1 MNDTSLFDE
10 MREVG
15 LGAALAAQPVSTI
28 SKCASLLPKPVLP
41 AHAWSDTDI
50 MQEVCKMAAYIT
62 SLSSDDN
69 MRQVSKSYEM
79 LSLKEASTILPH
91 ERENFLDPFINA
103 VDAAIAVP
111 SEKQAAAA
119 TPASLV
125 ARVAGVL
132 GVTSPTAL
140 KLMVAAPVVAG
151 GGAGLGLWM
160 LNNKLHDNPN
170 EDTERMRQQAV
181 EYERVN
187 QRLKS
192 ELEARNVIR

>member
-1 MNDTSLFDE
+1 MNDSLFND
-10 MREVG
+10 MREIGLGVG
-15 LGAALAAQPVSTI
+15 LAQKPLATI
-28 SKCASLLPKPVLP
+28 SKCARALPNTVQTPDTM
-41 AHAWSDTDI
+41 SDTDI
-50 MQEVCKMAAYIT
+50 VQSVCKMAACIT
-62 SLSSDDN
+62 GSSPDDQI
-69 MRQVSKSYEM
+69 RQVSKSYEM
-79 LSLKEASTILPH
+79 LALKEASAILPH
-91 ERENFLDPFINA
+91 ERENFLDPFIKA
-103 VDAAIAVP
+103 FDESIKAP

-140 KLMVAAPVVAG
+140 KLMIAAPVVAG
-151 GGAGLGLWM
+151 GGAGLGMWM

-170 EDTERMRQQAV
+170 EDVDRMRQQAI

-187 QRLKS
+187 DRLKS

>member
-1 MNDTSLFDE
+1 
-10 MREVG
+10 MREIGLGVG
-15 LGAALAAQPVSTI
+15 LAQTPLATI
-28 SKCASLLPKPVLP
+28 SKCARVLPKPVQTSDTM
-41 AHAWSDTDI
+41 SDTDI
-50 MQEVCKMAAYIT
+50 VQSVCKLAFYIT
-62 SLSSDDN
+62 GSSSDEQ

-79 LSLKEASTILPH
+79 LALKEASTILPH
-91 ERENFLDPFINA
+91 ERENFLDPFIKSFDESIKA
-103 VDAAIAVP
+103 P

-140 KLMVAAPVVAG
+140 KLMIAAPVVAG

-170 EDTERMRQQAV
+170 EDVNRMRQQAI

-187 QRLKS
+187 DRLKS

>member
-1 MNDTSLFDE
+1 

-15 LGAALAAQPVSTI
+15 LGAALAAQPVATI
-28 SKCASLLPKPVLP
+28 AKCARILPAPSIP
-41 AHAWSDTDI
+41 AHALSDTDI
-50 MQEVCKMAAYIT
+50 MQAVCKMAAHIT
-62 SLSSDDN
+62 SLSADDN

-91 ERENFLDPFINA
+91 ERENFLDPFIYA
-103 VDAAIAVP
+103 IDAAIAVP

>member
-1 MNDTSLFDE
+1 MNDSSLFNE

-15 LGAALAAQPVSTI
+15 LGAGLAAQPAATI
-28 SKCASLLPKPVLP
+28 AKCARILPQPSIP
-41 AHAWSDTDI
+41 PHALSDTDI
-50 MQEVCKMAAYIT
+50 MQAVCKMAAHIT
-62 SLSSDDN
+62 ARSADDN

-91 ERENFLDPFINA
+91 ERENFLDPFIHA